1 MSNKK
6 FYAMIFELL
15 VNSSIFLYVE
25 ITGMRGTTKS
35 EGQPCMFKHFSIIAI
50 VNKI

>member
-25 ITGMRGTTKS
+25 ITGMRGTT
-35 EGQPCMFKHFSIIAI
+35 
-50 VNKI
+50 